1 MAAGLTAGARV
12 QAEAFADLVVGEL
25 WNGGAAAVDD
35 LVSLGRKARMQLT
48 QAVASLIV
56 HEVGLELRD
65 RATKPGGAGLEE
77 LVDGLAVGVVRQREK
92 RR

>member
-1 MAAGLTAGARV
+1 
-12 QAEAFADLVVGEL
+12 
-25 WNGGAAAVDD
+25 
-35 LVSLGRKARMQLT
+35 MQLT

-77 LVDGLAVGVVRQREK
+77 LVDGLAVGVVRQRGK

>member
-1 MAAGLTAGARV
+1 MGSEMCIR
-12 QAEAFADLVVGEL
+12 DR
-25 WNGGAAAVDD
+25 WNGGAASVDD

-77 LVDGLAVGVVRQREK
+77 LVNGLAVGVVRQRGK
-92 RR
+92 QR